1 MPGWNKSS
9 WWPRN
14 LPKYVANFL
23 DSSWFIYK
31 YAIPAIPNPSQFRNS
46 CFSWTLPVQVN
57 YQKFLIHS
65 SKDLRPL
72 RANSR
77 KFLRQDGPQVL
88 KCTVATRNI
97 LAWAIN
103 SCIIIYCSHS
113 SKKKTVKTHW
123 TEPKI
128 TRNRMNRNRPWTEP
142 PRGPIAACSND
153 GKWGIPKF
161 PKLQWLFQY

>member
-14 LPKYVANFL
+14 LPTYVANFL

-113 SKKKTVKTHW
+113 SKKKNSKNTLNRTKNYKEPH
-123 TEPKI
+123 EPKPP
-128 TRNRMNRNRPWTEP
+128 MNRTP
-142 PRGPIAACSND
+142 PGPHSR
-153 GKWGIPKF
+153 
-161 PKLQWLFQY
+161 L